1 MSQPITCGGWHY
13 TGMWIKSR
21 NRNIAIRGESRA
33 HTTSLTP
40 SHFIEGS
47 VPNPES
53 KQSLYV
59 V

>member
-1 MSQPITCGGWHY
+1 MGVGIIHVCG
-13 TGMWIKSR
+13 IKSR
-21 NRNIAIRGESRA
+21 NRNIIIQGKSRA

-40 SHFIEGS
+40 SHFIEAS

-59 V
+59 VYWYRC